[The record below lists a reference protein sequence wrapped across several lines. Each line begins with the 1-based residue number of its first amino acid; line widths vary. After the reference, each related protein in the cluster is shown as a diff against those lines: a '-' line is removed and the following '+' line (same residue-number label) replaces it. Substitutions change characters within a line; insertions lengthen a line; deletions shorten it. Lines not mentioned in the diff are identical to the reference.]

1 MKSIKYLAAFML
13 FSTLFISCSN
23 NETDEDLQMH
33 IDNQELSADDS
44 GGVGTP
50 PPLPTDPGDD

>member
-1 MKSIKYLAAFML
+1 MKSIKYLAVLML

-33 IDNQELSADDS
+33 IDNQELRADDT
-44 GGVGTP
+44 GNDGTP
-50 PPLPTDPGDD
+50 PPPPTDPGDD

>member
-1 MKSIKYLAAFML
+1 ML

-33 IDNQELSADDS
+33 INNQELRADDT
-44 GGVGTP
+44 GGDGNPPPPPTP
-50 PPLPTDPGDD
+50 PPGTN

>member
-1 MKSIKYLAAFML
+1 ML

-33 IDNQELSADDS
+33 IDNQELIADDS
-44 GGVGTP
+44 GGGGNP
-50 PPLPTDPGDD
+50 PVPPTDPGDD

>member
-1 MKSIKYLAAFML
+1 ML